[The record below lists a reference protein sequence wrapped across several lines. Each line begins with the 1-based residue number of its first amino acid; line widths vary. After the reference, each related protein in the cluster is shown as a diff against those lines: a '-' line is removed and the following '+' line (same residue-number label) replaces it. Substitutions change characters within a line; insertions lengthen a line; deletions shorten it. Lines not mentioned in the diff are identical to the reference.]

1 MSKSKNKITSSALT
15 GNAALAGN
23 TITTTGTPIYNTTS
37 GTTTNTTIVSNP
49 YVYSG
54 ATIEPTPFMITFA
67 WDGKD
72 VTVSLKN
79 GKDIFKLARIFTE
92 ILDANNVEYNIKTN
106 KKRK

>member
-1 MSKSKNKITSSALT
+1 MSKSKNTITGTVS
-15 GNAALAGN
+15 N

-37 GTTTNTTIVSNP
+37 GTTNTTIVSNP

-54 ATIEPTPFMITFA
+54 YTIEPTPIEPTPFMITFA

>member
-1 MSKSKNKITSSALT
+1 MSKSKNTITGTVS
-15 GNAALAGN
+15 N
-23 TITTTGTPIYNTTS
+23 TITTTGTPVWNTGAS
-37 GTTTNTTIVSNP
+37 SANTLIANP
-49 YVYSG
+49 YLYSSP
-54 ATIEPTPFMITFA
+54 TIEPTPIEPTPFMISFS

-92 ILDANNVEYNIKTN
+92 ILDTNNVEYNIKTN

>member
-1 MSKSKNKITSSALT
+1 MST
-15 GNAALAGN
+15 
-23 TITTTGTPIYNTTS
+23 TITTTGNPNWNTTS
-37 GTTTNTTIVSNP
+37 NTTVNSYLYTGPI
-49 YVYSG
+49 
-54 ATIEPTPFMITFA
+54 IEPTPFIISFS

-79 GKDIFKLARIFTE
+79 GNDIFKLARIFTE

>member
-1 MSKSKNKITSSALT
+1 MSKSKNTITGTVS
-15 GNAALAGN
+15 N
-23 TITTTGTPIYNTTS
+23 TITTTGNPNWNTTS
-37 GTTTNTTIVSNP
+37 NTTVNSYLYTGP
-49 YVYSG
+49 
-54 ATIEPTPFMITFA
+54 TIEPTPFIISFS

>member
-1 MSKSKNKITSSALT
+1 MSKTKNTITAGT
-15 GNAALAGN
+15 TGN
-23 TITTTGTPIYNTTS
+23 TITTTNTPIWNTTS

-54 ATIEPTPFMITFA
+54 YTIEPTPFMISFS

>member
-1 MSKSKNKITSSALT
+1 MSKSKNTITGTVS
-15 GNAALAGN
+15 N
-23 TITTTGTPIYNTTS
+23 TITTTGTPIYNTGTS
-37 GTTTNTTIVSNP
+37 SANTLISNP
-49 YVYSG
+49 YSYSSSI
-54 ATIEPTPFMITFA
+54 IEPTPFMISFS

>member
-1 MSKSKNKITSSALT
+1 MSKSKNTITGTVS
-15 GNAALAGN
+15 N
-23 TITTTGTPIYNTTS
+23 TITTTGTPIYNTGTS
-37 GTTTNTTIVSNP
+37 SANTLIANP
-49 YVYSG
+49 YLYSSP
-54 ATIEPTPFMITFA
+54 TIEPTPFMISFS